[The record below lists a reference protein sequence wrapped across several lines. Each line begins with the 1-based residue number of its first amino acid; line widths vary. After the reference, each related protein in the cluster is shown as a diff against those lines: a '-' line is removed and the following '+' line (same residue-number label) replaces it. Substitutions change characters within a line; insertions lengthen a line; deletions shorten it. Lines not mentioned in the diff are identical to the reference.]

1 MRHYYPHRNYYHAM
15 ASVATSIVLMLSAL
29 PLAHASTLQESPL
42 VHFTRYREG
51 YPMVAIGDST
61 MALAPTAVKK
71 VDSILGKCQRNVK
84 TWPQQVAERQRLELA
99 DLSCGGTTSLS
110 YWKLGNAL
118 DVLGRKTQL
127 VVVSYGSNDMRV
139 YPQMVRD
146 NLWFGTAP
154 YLHHPAQSLVEENL
168 VRVLKDIRH
177 RAPNATIMTVGYLP
191 LVEGLQC
198 RQLPHM
204 TRIEMARMAMLR
216 QQADNAL
223 SHATMRASL
232 SRHGD
237 KIIHDRLMYNLPL
250 VNVSGHSLCSVTSQ
264 RFILHHEIIGQHYHY
279 TMRGVRFVASAVN
292 WKLAHI

>member
-1 MRHYYPHRNYYHAM
+1 M

-42 VHFTRYREG
+42 ARFTSYQGG

-84 TWPQQVAERQRLELA
+84 TWPQQVAERQNLKLA

-110 YWKLGNAL
+110 YWKLGNSL

-223 SHATMRASL
+223 SHATTRASL

-279 TMRGVRFVASAVN
+279 TMRGVRFVASAVS